1 MKEQITYDIFDKVDI
16 RVGTVISVKKNEK
29 ARKPSLVVEVDF
41 GKEIGIK
48 QSSAQITHY
57 YNEENLKG
65 KQVIGVCNFPEKN
78 IAGVVSQVLI
88 LGSIDKE
95 GKVILV
101 HPSQKSENGLANSIN
116 MHPEIL
122 SIALFW
128 FVTAYTPGP
137 NNVVASYSGFNFG
150 ITKTIPHILG
160 VTLGFTSLVFF
171 LTIGLINV
179 FKLFPIIQV
188 NNKISWNFIFN
199 LFAYKI
205 AFSKTSNE
213 TKKENPV
220 KFIETFFFQYL
231 NPKGVTVA
239 IIVVSTYVEL
249 GENYINYAT
258 QVVLLAFLFSLTS
271 ITLWTFI
278 GKFLRKFATNDKFI
292 KYFNYAM
299 SVLLLLSII
308 TFYI

>member
-1 MKEQITYDIFDKVDI
+1 
-16 RVGTVISVKKNEK
+16 
-29 ARKPSLVVEVDF
+29 
-41 GKEIGIK
+41 
-48 QSSAQITHY
+48 
-57 YNEENLKG
+57 
-65 KQVIGVCNFPEKN
+65 
-78 IAGVVSQVLI
+78 
-88 LGSIDKE
+88 
-95 GKVILV
+95 
-101 HPSQKSENGLANSIN
+101 

-150 ITKTIPHILG
+150 IAKTIPHILG
-160 VTLGFTSLVFF
+160 VTLGFTSLVIF

-188 NNKISWNFIFN
+188 VIKYLGT
-199 LFAYKI
+199 LFLIYLAFKI
-205 AFSKTSNE
+205 ASATNSEE

-220 KFIETFFFQYL
+220 KFIETFLFQYL
-231 NPKGVTVA
+231 NPKGVMVA

-258 QVVLLAFLFSLTS
+258 QVIALAFLFSSTS

-299 SVLLLLSII
+299 SGLLLLSII

>member
-1 MKEQITYDIFDKVDI
+1 
-16 RVGTVISVKKNEK
+16 
-29 ARKPSLVVEVDF
+29 
-41 GKEIGIK
+41 
-48 QSSAQITHY
+48 
-57 YNEENLKG
+57 
-65 KQVIGVCNFPEKN
+65 
-78 IAGVVSQVLI
+78 
-88 LGSIDKE
+88 
-95 GKVILV
+95 
-101 HPSQKSENGLANSIN
+101 
-116 MHPEIL
+116 MHPEIV

-150 ITKTIPHILG
+150 IIKTIPHILG
-160 VTLGFTSLVFF
+160 VTLGFTSLVIF

-188 NNKISWNFIFN
+188 VMKYLGT
-199 LFAYKI
+199 LFLIYLAYKI
-205 AFSKTSNE
+205 ATATTSDE

-220 KFIETFFFQYL
+220 KFIETFLFQYL

-258 QVVLLAFLFSLTS
+258 QVVLLALLFSSSS

-292 KYFNYAM
+292 KYFNYVM
-299 SVLLLLSII
+299 SSLLLLSII

>member
-1 MKEQITYDIFDKVDI
+1 
-16 RVGTVISVKKNEK
+16 
-29 ARKPSLVVEVDF
+29 
-41 GKEIGIK
+41 
-48 QSSAQITHY
+48 
-57 YNEENLKG
+57 
-65 KQVIGVCNFPEKN
+65 
-78 IAGVVSQVLI
+78 
-88 LGSIDKE
+88 
-95 GKVILV
+95 
-101 HPSQKSENGLANSIN
+101 
-116 MHPEIL
+116 MHPEIF

-150 ITKTIPHILG
+150 IIKTLPHILG
-160 VTLGFTSLVFF
+160 VTLGFTSLVLF

-188 NNKISWNFIFN
+188 VMKYLGT
-199 LFAYKI
+199 LFLIYLAYKI
-205 AFSKTSNE
+205 ATSNTSDD

-258 QVVLLAFLFSLTS
+258 QVVMLAFLFSSTS

-278 GKFLRKFATNDKFI
+278 GKFLRKFATNEKFI
-292 KYFNYAM
+292 KHFNYVM

>member
-1 MKEQITYDIFDKVDI
+1 
-16 RVGTVISVKKNEK
+16 
-29 ARKPSLVVEVDF
+29 
-41 GKEIGIK
+41 
-48 QSSAQITHY
+48 
-57 YNEENLKG
+57 
-65 KQVIGVCNFPEKN
+65 
-78 IAGVVSQVLI
+78 
-88 LGSIDKE
+88 
-95 GKVILV
+95 
-101 HPSQKSENGLANSIN
+101 
-116 MHPEIL
+116 MHPEIV

-150 ITKTIPHILG
+150 IIKTIPHILG
-160 VTLGFTSLVFF
+160 VTLGFTSLVLF

-179 FKLFPIIQV
+179 FKLFPIIQEV
-188 NNKISWNFIFN
+188 MKYLGTIF
-199 LFAYKI
+199 LIYLAYKI
-205 AFSKTSNE
+205 ASSTTSDE

-220 KFIETFFFQYL
+220 KFVETFLFQYL

-258 QVVLLAFLFSLTS
+258 QVVLLALLFSSTS

-278 GKFLRKFATNDKFI
+278 GKFLRKFATNQKFI
-292 KYFNYAM
+292 KYFNYVM
-299 SVLLLLSII
+299 SSLLLLSII

>member
-1 MKEQITYDIFDKVDI
+1 
-16 RVGTVISVKKNEK
+16 
-29 ARKPSLVVEVDF
+29 
-41 GKEIGIK
+41 
-48 QSSAQITHY
+48 
-57 YNEENLKG
+57 
-65 KQVIGVCNFPEKN
+65 
-78 IAGVVSQVLI
+78 
-88 LGSIDKE
+88 
-95 GKVILV
+95 
-101 HPSQKSENGLANSIN
+101 

-128 FVTAYTPGP
+128 FVAAYTPGP

-150 ITKTIPHILG
+150 IAKTIPHIFG
-160 VTLGFTSLVFF
+160 VTLGFTSLVIF
-171 LTIGLINV
+171 LTIGLVNV
-179 FKLFPIIQV
+179 FKLLPIIQV
-188 NNKISWNFIFN
+188 IIKYLGT
-199 LFAYKI
+199 LFLIYLAYKI
-205 AFSKTSNE
+205 ASSTNLDE

-220 KFIETFFFQYL
+220 KFIETFLFQYL
-231 NPKGVTVA
+231 NPKGVMVA

-258 QVVLLAFLFSLTS
+258 QVVILAFLFSLTS

-299 SVLLLLSII
+299 SGLLLLSII

>member
-1 MKEQITYDIFDKVDI
+1 
-16 RVGTVISVKKNEK
+16 
-29 ARKPSLVVEVDF
+29 
-41 GKEIGIK
+41 
-48 QSSAQITHY
+48 
-57 YNEENLKG
+57 
-65 KQVIGVCNFPEKN
+65 
-78 IAGVVSQVLI
+78 
-88 LGSIDKE
+88 
-95 GKVILV
+95 
-101 HPSQKSENGLANSIN
+101 
-116 MHPEIL
+116 MHPEII

-150 ITKTIPHILG
+150 IIKTIPHILG
-160 VTLGFTSLVFF
+160 VTLGFTSLVLF
-171 LTIGLINV
+171 LTIGLINI

-188 NNKISWNFIFN
+188 VMKYLGT
-199 LFAYKI
+199 LFLIYLAYKI
-205 AFSKTSNE
+205 ATSNTSDE
-213 TKKENPV
+213 TKKDNPV

-249 GENYINYAT
+249 GENYVNYAT
-258 QVVLLAFLFSLTS
+258 QVVLLALLFSSTS

-278 GKFLRKFATNDKFI
+278 GKFLRKFATNEKFI

-299 SVLLLLSII
+299 SSLLLLSII

>member
-1 MKEQITYDIFDKVDI
+1 
-16 RVGTVISVKKNEK
+16 
-29 ARKPSLVVEVDF
+29 
-41 GKEIGIK
+41 
-48 QSSAQITHY
+48 
-57 YNEENLKG
+57 
-65 KQVIGVCNFPEKN
+65 
-78 IAGVVSQVLI
+78 
-88 LGSIDKE
+88 
-95 GKVILV
+95 
-101 HPSQKSENGLANSIN
+101 

-150 ITKTIPHILG
+150 IVKTIPHILG
-160 VTLGFTSLVFF
+160 VTLGFTSLVIF

-179 FKLFPIIQV
+179 FKLFPIIQIII
-188 NNKISWNFIFN
+188 KYLGTIF
-199 LFAYKI
+199 LIYLAYKI
-205 AFSKTSNE
+205 ASSTNSDD

-220 KFIETFFFQYL
+220 KFIETFLFQYL
-231 NPKGVTVA
+231 NPKGVMVA

-249 GENYINYAT
+249 GENYISYAS
-258 QVVLLAFLFSLTS
+258 QVVVLAFLFSSTS

-278 GKFLRKFATNDKFI
+278 GKFLRKFATNDKYI

-299 SVLLLLSII
+299 SGLLLLSII